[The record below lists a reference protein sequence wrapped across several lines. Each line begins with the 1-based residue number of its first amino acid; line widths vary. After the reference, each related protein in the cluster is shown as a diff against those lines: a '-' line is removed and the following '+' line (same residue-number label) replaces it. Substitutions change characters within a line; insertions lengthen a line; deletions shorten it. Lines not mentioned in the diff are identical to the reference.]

1 MRKLPKNKKDKIK
14 KISEEEYLQYL
25 SSLKETGQVCVENTK
40 TVLSQQ
46 PNKNESC

>member
-25 SSLKETGQVCVENTK
+25 SSLKETGQVCVENHTTPK
-40 TVLSQQ
+40 IKQT
-46 PNKNESC
+46 ESLKS